1 MINVVQ
7 LINRLKLEPAEF
19 PAAPDGHTGRDME
32 QRAKT
37 ESHDCA
43 CCHQLAGAAL
53 VAQTPIGPRW
63 VDVCPDCYCH
73 LLRLAPFEGI
83 EP

>member
-1 MINVVQ
+1 MINIVELVNR
-7 LINRLKLEPAEF
+7 INQEPAAFE
-19 PAAPDGHTGRDME
+19 AAPRDHTGHDVE
-32 QRAKT
+32 HRAKT

-43 CCHQLAGAAL
+43 CCDQPACAAL
-53 VAQTPIGPRW
+53 VAETAIGPRW

-73 LLRLAPFEGI
+73 LLRIAPFEGM